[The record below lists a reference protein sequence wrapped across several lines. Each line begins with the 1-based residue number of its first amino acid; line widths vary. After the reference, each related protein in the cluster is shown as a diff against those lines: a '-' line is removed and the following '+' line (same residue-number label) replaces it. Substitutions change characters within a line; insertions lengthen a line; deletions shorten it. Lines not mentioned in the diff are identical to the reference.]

1 MQADGIIFDKD
12 GTLFEF
18 RATWEAWAARTLAD
32 AAQGDAALEAR
43 LADAIRFD
51 PAQQAFY
58 PDSPCIA
65 GTNREVAELICAV
78 LGEADIEGME
88 LRLILAAQDVPLV
101 QAVPLAAYL
110 DGLAAQGLRLG
121 VVTNDSEAGATSHLG
136 QTGILERFDFVAGFD
151 SGHGAKPAPGPLL
164 AFAAQLALNPARVV
178 MVGDST
184 HDLIAGRRA
193 GMQTVGVLT
202 GIAEAPEL
210 EPHADVIV
218 PHIGHL
224 TAMLA
229 S

>member
-1 MQADGIIFDKD
+1 MRADGIIFDKD

-18 RATWEAWAARTLAD
+18 RATWEAWAARMLAD
-32 AAQGDAALEAR
+32 AAQGDTALEAR

-51 PAQQAFY
+51 RKVQAFH

-65 GTNREVAELICAV
+65 GTNREVAELVCAV
-78 LGEADIEGME
+78 LGEDDIEGME
-88 LRLILAAQDVPLV
+88 LRLIISAQDVPLV
-101 QAVPLAAYL
+101 EAVPLAAFL
-110 DGLAAQGLRLG
+110 DGLAARGLRLG
-121 VVTNDSEAGATSHLG
+121 VVTNDSEAGATGHLG
-136 QTGILERFDFVAGFD
+136 QTRILERFDFVAGFD

-164 AFAAQLALNPARVV
+164 AFAAQLGLDPAHVV

-210 EPHADVIV
+210 EPHADVIL
-218 PHIGHL
+218 PHIGHIPGL
-224 TAMLA
+224 LA
-229 S
+229 P